1 MESNEIENYSTLPKI
16 LTLYLKLHEIGQL
29 NNSVKI
35 YNDIKAAIIAS
46 KLNECGQAMFKNTIF
61 VGGMPLFNFTK

>member
-1 MESNEIENYSTLPKI
+1 MESNEIEN
-16 LTLYLKLHEIGQL
+16 YLKLHEIGQL

-35 YNDIKAAIIAS
+35 YNDVKAAIIAS

-61 VGGMPLFNFTK
+61 VGGMPLFNFKKSYNISV